1 MSLCMICGKS
11 NNKWPQFGDGFHHP
25 SSVIHGMVYNWVY
38 HIMYVHITYIY
49 IYIYIMCMYIYIS
62 YMICINIY
70 IYIIYIYDIH
80 IYIYIIY
87 VYVYSYMY
95 IFVFIYVYIYIYIH
109 IYIYS
114 YIICHIYIYS
124 QYVRIRSL
132 YLYLFSLYIYIY
144 TYAMQ
149 VLAKTRML
157 PVNIVQHQVR
167 VQVDMNVIFPTLP
180 HPNPVKRIKRWVEF
194 LVRHRAYEKKCRKT
208 LRGFILSRGITK
220 SEIIFNTKS
229 DKIVEKPESTATEHN
244 CSFLNHW
251 MVARLFWCVLS
262 FNPPKP

>member
-1 MSLCMICGKS
+1 
-11 NNKWPQFGDGFHHP
+11 
-25 SSVIHGMVYNWVY
+25 
-38 HIMYVHITYIY
+38 
-49 IYIYIMCMYIYIS
+49 
-62 YMICINIY
+62 
-70 IYIIYIYDIH
+70 
-80 IYIYIIY
+80 
-87 VYVYSYMY
+87 
-95 IFVFIYVYIYIYIH
+95 
-109 IYIYS
+109 
-114 YIICHIYIYS
+114 
-124 QYVRIRSL
+124 
-132 YLYLFSLYIYIY
+132 
-144 TYAMQ
+144 MQ